1 MPYKSPEDRQYYKR
15 LFHAKY
21 KQEFKKYKRRWYELY
36 RYYVIRNANKYY
48 EERRHD
54 ENFLKLRNER
64 TKRFLLNHP
73 GYYKFHSKMQKYKD
87 RIKKLN
93 KTESIIG

>member
-1 MPYKSPEDRQYYKR
+1 MPYANKEDKR
-15 LFHAKY
+15 NYDKLFHAKY

-54 ENFLKLRNER
+54 ENFLKQRSER
-64 TKRFLLNHP
+64 SKTFLLNHP
-73 GYYKFHSKMQKYKD
+73 GYYKFHIKMRTYKD